1 MALTIRLR
9 SQGTTNRVMYRLVV
23 TDSRSPR
30 DGKYLEALG
39 WYNPF
44 GADDATRLSFKT
56 DRVQHWLNNGATIS
70 ECAES
75 LVKQT
80 APAIIK
86 TLNERRLAAA
96 LKRRQRRAGKKD
108 ASQKAAPSK
117 AATGKK
123 K

>member
-1 MALTIRLR
+1 
-9 SQGTTNRVMYRLVV
+9 MYRLVV

-44 GADDATRLSFKT
+44 AKEDASRINLKA
-56 DRVQHWLNNGATIS
+56 DRVQHWLNNGAQIS

-80 APAIIK
+80 APAIIQS
-86 TLNERRLAAA
+86 LNERRQKQAV
-96 LKRRQRRAGKKD
+96 KRRQRRHAKK
-108 ASQKAAPSK
+108 A
-117 AATGKK
+117 
-123 K
+123 